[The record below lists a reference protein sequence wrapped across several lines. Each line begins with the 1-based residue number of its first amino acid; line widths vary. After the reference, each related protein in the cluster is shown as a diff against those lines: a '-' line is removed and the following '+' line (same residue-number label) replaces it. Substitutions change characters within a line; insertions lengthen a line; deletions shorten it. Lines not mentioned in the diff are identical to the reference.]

1 MKKFIYAFLSL
12 FVLLITILVVA
23 ANSSYV
29 IKKLADMYAPDY
41 NISYDGIDGNI
52 LTGVKI
58 AGLKY
63 EGLPL
68 TDEITFS
75 WNPSK
80 LLYKRIAINSIDVK
94 NVDIDTLKALA
105 AHFSDDNQS
114 ALGKDE
120 KERTSSSAPFAFSVA
135 VKWASVSFKP
145 FRIEG
150 VSLSTLFLNT
160 RGVLYRSG
168 GLEVES
174 VKLETVSSVGEVL
187 LSASLK
193 NRILSFKRLNLAKID
208 TKAIEKIVADTR
220 RYSKDQTHG
229 DTAKQNTDN
238 PLIPKVV
245 MVRSLHVD
253 LLPAVFEPV
262 HLHTAVLDAEAI
274 QLDMKSLMLSSRKI
288 DLNMTTN
295 LSNVVEHG
303 AVRANHFGGNIVI
316 TPHQRLYKLY
326 HLPLRKKAI
335 GSVQVDFNASRKKIS
350 VDICSKAKNILE
362 LPEDGEGNRTEV
374 HIDIDSLL
382 SHVVFDFQSKK
393 LKADTKVTV
402 TTPYTEEVTLG
413 NYFEMEVDKQ
423 VRYTGDISIPKLRGL
438 DVNLSKLLK
447 NLQLHY
453 KGTLHRVSATLNAD
467 ALEGS
472 FVSNDLK
479 KGMVHLQTKAPLLL
493 KELVKMPEKLSEG
506 NVEVFVDMPV
516 DFSKSVPLE
525 ANATLVS
532 NLANINVKAVY
543 GDHVDLSLTATMPKD
558 SLLRELAPKV
568 KWDTLS
574 PMYANMVLKEHTYR
588 LNLRT
593 HTLNAKLAVPT
604 KEGKV
609 FGKVMLPGIQAD
621 IKGKLGSN
629 IVLHSDIDDAK
640 QLFDAVDSVY
650 TLEQLPNVKGAL
662 LLDATLDAE
671 QNLTLRLQSPQI
683 RYDADRETEY
693 TIDDLNVVLAKHGS
707 RITLDMYSFVY
718 NGTKLY
724 ANKPAVIVLK
734 DNTLFIEE
742 FWLNDQLKISG
753 GLDFKQM
760 KGEIDTAAQ
769 KFHISHEFADIDSNI
784 DLKTVFN
791 GNKTNI
797 NGKITLLG
805 GNIHYDLS
813 TKTFPSDSDIVI
825 VQQQKESEENSFVNN
840 LSMLVNIENQKPL
853 VYKEG
858 PVNVKSNLSLVV
870 HKAPGTQ
877 PVVLGS
883 IDIVDGSSYLFQGK
897 RFVLEKSHIYLTGD
911 PLKPL
916 LDLKVKYKGLRHLI
930 TVTITGTPAV
940 PNIMFSSVPSLSKEQ
955 ILSIILFDSEEGAG
969 TNDANAMMKMM
980 GGVMAKSAL
989 NDLGVKI
996 DHLVIGAGSIEV
1008 GKKLTDKI
1016 TVIYINGEIPEMK
1029 MKYEY
1034 NPNIE
1039 VVIGAS
1045 EKSESAD
1052 IVYKKDFNLHEKD
1065 IVIKRR

>member
-12 FVLLITILVVA
+12 FVLLIVIIVVA

-29 IKKLADMYAPDY
+29 IKKVAKMYAPDY
-41 NISYDGIDGNI
+41 NITYDGIDGNI

-68 TDEITFS
+68 VDEITFS

-94 NVDIDTLKALA
+94 NVDIDTVKALV

-114 ALGKDE
+114 A
-120 KERTSSSAPFAFSVA
+120 SSSAPFAFSIA
-135 VKWASVSFKP
+135 VKRASVSFKP
-145 FRIEG
+145 FKIEG
-150 VSLSTLFLNT
+150 VSLSMLFLNI
-160 RGVLYRSG
+160 RGVLYRAG

-174 VKLETVSSVGEVL
+174 AKLETVSSVGEVL

-193 NRILSFKRLNLAKID
+193 NQILSFDRLNLAKID
-208 TKAIEKIVADTR
+208 TKAIEKIVADTQ

-245 MVRSLHVD
+245 MARSLHVD

-274 QLDMKSLMLSSRKI
+274 QLDIKSLMLNSRKV
-288 DLNMTTN
+288 DLNVTTN

-303 AVRANHFGGNIVI
+303 AVRANHFEGNIVI

-335 GSVQVDFNASRKKIS
+335 GNMQVDFNASREKIS
-350 VDICSKAKNILE
+350 ADIRSKAKNILE

-374 HIDIDSLL
+374 HIDIDSLV

-393 LKADTKVTV
+393 LKADTKVSV

-413 NYFEMEVDKQ
+413 NHFEMEADKQ
-423 VRYTGDISIPKLRGL
+423 VRYTGKVSIPKLRGL
-438 DVNLSKLLK
+438 DANLSKPLK

-479 KGMVHLQTKAPLLL
+479 KGILHLQTKAPLLL
-493 KELVKMPEKLSEG
+493 KNLANIPQTLSESS
-506 NVEVFVDMPV
+506 VEVSLDMPV
-516 DFSKSVPLE
+516 DFAKPIPL
-525 ANATLVS
+525 NASMTLKS
-532 NLANINVKAVY
+532 NLADIEAKALY
-543 GDHVDLSLTATMPKD
+543 GDHAKLSLVASVPSN
-558 SLLRELAPKV
+558 SLLRALLPKA
-568 KWDTLS
+568 KWDNLSPIYADATLDKNGYHAAVHTERFQADLLLAKEERVKGKVTLS
-574 PMYANMVLKEHTYR
+574 
-588 LNLRT
+588 
-593 HTLNAKLAVPT
+593 
-604 KEGKV
+604 
-609 FGKVMLPGIQAD
+609 GIEAD
-621 IKGKLGSN
+621 ITGRLGDD
-629 IVLHSDIDDAK
+629 IVLHSKIDSA
-640 QLFDAVDSVY
+640 QELFTAIGHFY
-650 TLEQLPNVKGAL
+650 TLEKMPKIKGAL
-662 LLDATLDAE
+662 QLDAMLDA
-671 QNLTLRLQSPQI
+671 QKNATLLLQSPRI
-683 RYDADRETEY
+683 RYEADRATEHV
-693 TIDDLNVVLAKHGS
+693 IEDFSLKLAKQGETV
-707 RITLDMYSFVY
+707 ILDRYSLTY
-718 NGTKLY
+718 NGMRLY
-724 ANKPAVIVLK
+724 ADKPSVISLNE
-734 DNTLFIEE
+734 DTLSIVK
-742 FWLNDQLKISG
+742 FWINNQLEITG
-753 GLDFKQM
+753 GLDLGQM
-760 KGEIDTAAQ
+760 KGEIDTQAR
-769 KFHISHEFADIDSNI
+769 KFHISHTYADIDSNI
-784 DLKTVFN
+784 DIKTVFD
-791 GNKTNI
+791 GNQTDI
-797 NGKITLLG
+797 TGKIILLG
-805 GNIHYDLS
+805 GTIHYDLG
-813 TKTFPSDSDIVI
+813 TKTFPSDSDIII
-825 VQQQKESEENSFVNN
+825 VKKQAVADENSFVNN
-840 LSMLVNIENQKPL
+840 LSMLVNVESKKPL
-853 VYKEG
+853 IYKEG
-858 PVNVKSNLSLVV
+858 PVDLKADLSLVI
-870 HKAPGTQ
+870 HKAVGTA
-877 PVVLGS
+877 PIVLGS
-883 IDIVDGSSYLFQGK
+883 VEIKDGSSYLFQGK
-897 RFVLEKSHIYLTGD
+897 KFVLEKSHIYLTGD

-955 ILSIILFDSEEGAG
+955 ILSIILFDSVEGAG
-969 TNDANAMMKMM
+969 TNDADAMMKMM
-980 GGVMAKSAL
+980 GGAMAKSAL

-1052 IVYKKDFNLHEKD
+1052 IVYKKDFNLQEND
-1065 IVIKRR
+1065 ILLKRR